1 MRGGQDYI
9 NRKGDREAG
18 RKTHP
23 FRKYSIENNQCM
35 KGDGSIQACLQFTL
49 SWGKHRIT
57 LLCSVVLQVKGVY
70 IAKNQ
75 CRKFETSIFQ
85 KRNCAATVP
94 ISTFMRL

>member
-1 MRGGQDYI
+1 MNNEGGQDYI

-49 SWGKHRIT
+49 GWGKHRIT
-57 LLCSVVLQVKGVY
+57 LLCSVVLQV
-70 IAKNQ
+70 
-75 CRKFETSIFQ
+75 
-85 KRNCAATVP
+85 
-94 ISTFMRL
+94 